1 MNQNP
6 TAATPALVRPPSVA
20 SVTVTVPGSTSNFGA
35 GFDTL
40 GMAVSVAN
48 RVTVSRLET
57 SEASEGGGIFAERE
71 SDARAQKMVAK
82 VAARF
87 FEECGRERFSFSYRI
102 EGEVPRSR
110 GLGSSVTVRA
120 GIVAALNQLSGA
132 GLSRDQ
138 LVRLVSELE
147 GHPDNAAAGILG
159 GFCVARSDPQ
169 TGHYVDTIRAAVPES
184 LVFVTAAPLFEVS
197 TQASR
202 GVLPQTLPYFDAVR
216 SINSAGYLI
225 AAMLTGDYERLRG
238 AVSDFMHEPYR
249 LPGIPGAVETIA
261 AGVRAGALTGWLSG
275 SGSSVMCAAYREDG
289 PRVLAAMRESF
300 ERLGQSCEAVILNA
314 DNEGLRINAG
324 A

>member
-1 MNQNP
+1 
-6 TAATPALVRPPSVA
+6 
-20 SVTVTVPGSTSNFGA
+20 VTVTVPGSTSNFGA

-48 RVTVSRLET
+48 RITVSRVEGET
-57 SEASEGGGIFAERE
+57 VAFGIGEAAPVGGIFAHAERE
-71 SDARAQKMVAK
+71 SDARAQRMVAAA
-82 VAARF
+82 AARF
-87 FEECGRERFSFSYRI
+87 FEMSGRAVFPFRYRI

-120 GIVAALNQLSGA
+120 GVVAALNHLSGA
-132 GLSRDQ
+132 GLSRDD

-169 TGHYVDTIRAAVPES
+169 TGRYVDTIRAAIPQT
-184 LVFVTAAPLFEVS
+184 LVFVTAAPLLEVS
-197 TQASR
+197 THASR
-202 GVLPQTLPYFDAVR
+202 GVLPSTLPYFDAVC

-225 AAMLTGDYERLRG
+225 AAVLTGDYARLRG
-238 AVSDFMHEPYR
+238 TVSDFMHEPYR
-249 LPGIPGAVETIA
+249 LPGIPGAAETIA
-261 AGVRAGALTGWLSG
+261 AGVEAGALTGWLSG
-275 SGSSVMCAAYREDG
+275 SGSSVMCAAFREDG

-300 ERLGQSCEAVILNA
+300 AASGQRCEAVILHA
-314 DNEGLRINAG
+314 DNEGLRVNAG

>member
-1 MNQNP
+1 MNQNSP
-6 TAATPALVRPPSVA
+6 ATTPAPASPVSAA

-48 RVTVSRLET
+48 RITVSRLET
-57 SEASEGGGIFAERE
+57 PATGLIRAERE
-71 SDARAQKMVAK
+71 SDARAQMMVAE
-82 VAARF
+82 AAKCF
-87 FEECGRERFSFSYRI
+87 FLAGKQASFPFSYRI
-102 EGEVPRSR
+102 EGEVPPSR

-120 GIVAALNQLSGA
+120 GIVAALNYLSGV
-132 GLSRDQ
+132 GLSRDE

-159 GFCVARSDPQ
+159 GFCVARSDPK
-169 TGHYVDTIRAAVPES
+169 TGGYVDTIRVAVPDS
-184 LVFVTAAPLFEVS
+184 LVFVTAAPLLEVS
-197 TQASR
+197 THASR

-238 AVSDFMHEPYR
+238 TVSDFMHEPYR
-249 LPGIPGAVETIA
+249 LPGIPGAAETIA
-261 AGVRAGALTGWLSG
+261 AGVHAGALTGWLSG

-289 PRVLAAMRESF
+289 PRVLAAMRECFQSS
-300 ERLGQSCEAVILNA
+300 GQSCEGVILRA
-314 DNEGLRINAG
+314 DNEGLRVHAG

>member
-1 MNQNP
+1 
-6 TAATPALVRPPSVA
+6 
-20 SVTVTVPGSTSNFGA
+20 VTVPGSTSNFGA

-40 GMAVSVAN
+40 GMAVSVSN
-48 RVTVSRLET
+48 RVTVTQLAT
-57 SEASEGGGIFAERE
+57 SEAGTICAERE
-71 SDARAQKMVAK
+71 SDTCAQKMVAE
-82 VAARF
+82 AAKCF
-87 FEECGRERFSFSYRI
+87 FLASKRTTFPFSYRI

-120 GIVAALNQLSGA
+120 GILAGLNQLSGA
-132 GLSRDQ
+132 ELSRDE

-159 GFCVARSDPQ
+159 GFCVARFDPQ
-169 TGHYVDTIRAAVPES
+169 TGRYVDTIRVAVPAS
-184 LVFVTAAPLFEVS
+184 LVFVTAAPLLEVS
-197 TQASR
+197 THASR

-225 AAMLTGDYERLRG
+225 AALLTGDYARLRG

-249 LPGIPGAVETIA
+249 LPGIPGAAETIV
-261 AGVRAGALTGWLSG
+261 AGVQAGALTGWLSG

-300 ERLGQSCEAVILNA
+300 QNLGQSCEAVILYA
-314 DNEGLRINAG
+314 DNEGLCVNAG
-324 A
+324 D

>member
-6 TAATPALVRPPSVA
+6 TVATPTLISPVSAA

-48 RVTVSRLET
+48 RITVSRFET
-57 SEASEGGGIFAERE
+57 PAAGLIRAERE
-71 SDARAQKMVAK
+71 SDARAQTMVAE
-82 VAARF
+82 AAKCF
-87 FEECGRERFSFSYRI
+87 FLAGKRASFSFSYRI
-102 EGEVPRSR
+102 EGELPPSR

-120 GIVAALNQLSGA
+120 GIVAALNHLSGA
-132 GLSRDQ
+132 GLSRDE
-138 LVRLVSELE
+138 LARLVSELE

-169 TGHYVDTIRAAVPES
+169 TGRYVDTIRVAVPES
-184 LVFVTAAPLFEVS
+184 LVFVTAAPLLEVS
-197 TQASR
+197 THASR

-225 AAMLTGDYERLRG
+225 AALLTGDYERLRG
-238 AVSDFMHEPYR
+238 TVSDFMHEPYR
-249 LPGIPGAVETIA
+249 LPGIPGAAETIA
-261 AGVRAGALTGWLSG
+261 AGIRAGALTGWLSG

-300 ERLGQSCEAVILNA
+300 QNLGQSCEAVILNA
-314 DNEGLRINAG
+314 DNEGLRVHVG